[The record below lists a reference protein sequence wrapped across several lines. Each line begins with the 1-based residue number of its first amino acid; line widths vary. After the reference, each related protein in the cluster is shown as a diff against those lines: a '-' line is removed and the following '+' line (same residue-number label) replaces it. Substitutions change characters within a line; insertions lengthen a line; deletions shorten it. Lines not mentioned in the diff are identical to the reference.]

1 MMYDKKTKEGWYCPL
16 YTTASDKIFAKMVY
30 SFTSALWMIMK
41 QHSPWLT
48 CRTILLERPSFPWSI
63 MSVPLEA
70 RFFQQH
76 KLYLPLKDLS
86 PQLFAQ
92 LDTLSF
98 CRSVDLPCCKMAITL
113 PCLDCFDK
121 KKKKVFS
128 GVRCSNTYR
137 TRFVQVIL
145 LMKLNLF
152 FFLSSAVEKLVR
164 MN

>member
-1 MMYDKKTKEGWYCPL
+1 
-16 YTTASDKIFAKMVY
+16 
-30 SFTSALWMIMK
+30 MIMK

-70 RFFQQH
+70 RFVQQH

-92 LDTLSF
+92 QDTLSF
-98 CRSVDLPCCKMAITL
+98 FCRSIDLPCCKMVITL
-113 PCLDCFDK
+113 PCLDCFD

-137 TRFVQVIL
+137 TRFTQVIL
-145 LMKLNLF
+145 LMKLNLCF
-152 FFLSSAVEKLVR
+152 FFLSSTVEKCMLVR